1 MNYKEKAKQQIDEMA
16 AQIEKLEAKKDMAQ
30 ADVKM
35 KYEQQLGH
43 LKNKKAQAQAKF
55 EELKDASNERWEE
68 ARDVFASATE
78 SFKQGFS
85 ELTKL
90 VS

>member
-68 ARDVFASATE
+68 ARDVFASASE